1 MSMDM
6 NVIREHLVSDT
17 EINKLVGENI
27 FLFEK
32 PPKAKADTYII
43 YNFKELNGGQ
53 SIRDYQ
59 LDVRII
65 SEDKLKLFPIKDR
78 LIEILDNFNK
88 PTKIKDSEIIIR
100 HTRLINGGGIIK
112 NEESGE
118 YHLLVYFLVKI

>member
-1 MSMDM
+1 M
-6 NVIREHLVSDT
+6 NVIREHLVLDT
-17 EINKLVGENI
+17 EINSLVGENI

-32 PPKAKADTYII
+32 PPKSKAETYII
-43 YNFKELNGGQ
+43 YNFKELNGGS

-59 LDVRII
+59 LDIRIV
-65 SEDKLKLFPIKDR
+65 SKDKLKLFPIKDR

-88 PTKIKDSEIIIR
+88 PTKIKDSETIIR
-100 HTRLINGGGIIK
+100 HTHLVNGGGIIK